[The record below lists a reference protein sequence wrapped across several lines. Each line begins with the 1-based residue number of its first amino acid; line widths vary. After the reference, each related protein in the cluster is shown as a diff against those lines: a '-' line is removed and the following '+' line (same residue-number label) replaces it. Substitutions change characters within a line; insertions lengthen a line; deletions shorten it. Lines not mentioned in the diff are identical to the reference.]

1 MEDQKKSTQREF
13 KLTTLALKNKSTVY
27 LIVAMLTIFGVISYV
42 TMPKE
47 LFPEINYPTVFVQ
60 TVYPGN
66 SPEDIENLISRP
78 LENELQAVSGIK
90 TLKSNS
96 LQDFSMIFVE
106 FQTSVD
112 IKKALVE
119 VKDAIDK
126 AKAQLPNDMISD
138 PIAQNFDFNSL
149 PILNVNLSGEYS
161 TVELKNYAEYLKD
174 ELEGINEV
182 SKVDISGVE
191 DRKILVEIDLAKME
205 SLGISFSTVENIMR
219 MENMSMGGG
228 EIKIGNTQRTVR
240 TIGEFESIDEIRN
253 IIIKQ
258 DPTLT
263 VYLRDIATVTDGF
276 GDKKSAARLNG
287 NPVVTLNVIK
297 KSGENLISA
306 TEQTFALI
314 DKAIKE
320 GAVPSDLRVD
330 YTWDQSEGIKR
341 QLSELENSILIGMIL
356 VITILFLF
364 LGLRSAVIVGLAIPL
379 SLLITFVV
387 LNIMGAQINMIVL
400 FSLII
405 ALGMLVDDAIVVVE
419 VIQRYRDRGFSNFE
433 AAKLGT
439 GEIAWPIITSTLTTV
454 VAFLPL
460 MFWGGMMGE
469 FMKYMPITLLITL
482 GASLFVALFISP
494 VLISS
499 IDKGEHT
506 HEKPHAQRRVYITA
520 VILIFVAAILYF
532 IDVMWIANFLVLFAI
547 LMVSHQL
554 FMKQMAYW
562 FQEVFLIKLE
572 NFYDRF
578 IHFSLGGRK
587 PFWIIGGVVLLLIIS
602 IGMFGAR
609 HGETRLFPLNE
620 PSMVNI
626 HAELPLGTDIAVTD
640 SVAQVME
647 NRIKEV
653 LGSNMDLVKSL
664 LTTVGTGVRRDGEF
678 ATGET
683 PHRAMVSINFVDYE
697 YRHGVKT
704 SELLRNLSDAF
715 VGQYPGVNFFLE
727 KNESGPPT
735 GNPINIEISGKQF
748 DLLLAY
754 SDSVINKI
762 ENSGIQGIE
771 GLKTDIEL
779 GKPELQVRI
788 NREKAQRYGLSTLVI
803 ASTIRT
809 ALFGKEISDFKVG
822 EDEYPIEIRL
832 ADAYR
837 HDLSALLNQKITSM
851 NMATGQMVQVPISAV
866 ADFTYSTTFGSVNR
880 KDVERVVTVYS
891 GVIAGY
897 NSTTINRQLIAMFKD
912 MPLPEG
918 YKVSFT
924 GEQEETESSALFM
937 IQAMLLVMALIFVIL
952 VTQFNSFG
960 KTLIILTTIV
970 FSVIGVFL
978 GLSIFKLDFVII
990 MTGIGI
996 ISLAGIVVK
1005 NGIVLIDY
1013 ITLLKARKREEM
1025 GLEEGAP
1032 LPKAVSLECIVE
1044 GGKTRLRPVILTAL
1058 TTILGMLPLAVGL
1071 NIDIVKLFTELKPG
1085 IYFGGDNMIFWGPM
1099 ANAIIFG
1106 LLFST
1111 ILTLVVVPVMYQTA
1125 QQVKIRFT
1133 RSAR

>member
-1 MEDQKKSTQREF
+1 
-13 KLTTLALKNKSTVY
+13 
-27 LIVAMLTIFGVISYV
+27 
-42 TMPKE
+42 
-47 LFPEINYPTVFVQ
+47 
-60 TVYPGN
+60 
-66 SPEDIENLISRP
+66 
-78 LENELQAVSGIK
+78 
-90 TLKSNS
+90 
-96 LQDFSMIFVE
+96 
-106 FQTSVD
+106 
-112 IKKALVE
+112 
-119 VKDAIDK
+119 
-126 AKAQLPNDMISD
+126 
-138 PIAQNFDFNSL
+138 
-149 PILNVNLSGEYS
+149 
-161 TVELKNYAEYLKD
+161 
-174 ELEGINEV
+174 
-182 SKVDISGVE
+182 
-191 DRKILVEIDLAKME
+191 
-205 SLGISFSTVENIMR
+205 
-219 MENMSMGGG
+219 
-228 EIKIGNTQRTVR
+228 
-240 TIGEFESIDEIRN
+240 
-253 IIIKQ
+253 
-258 DPTLT
+258 
-263 VYLRDIATVTDGF
+263 
-276 GDKKSAARLNG
+276 
-287 NPVVTLNVIK
+287 
-297 KSGENLISA
+297 
-306 TEQTFALI
+306 
-314 DKAIKE
+314 
-320 GAVPSDLRVD
+320 
-330 YTWDQSEGIKR
+330 
-341 QLSELENSILIGMIL
+341 
-356 VITILFLF
+356 
-364 LGLRSAVIVGLAIPL
+364 
-379 SLLITFVV
+379 
-387 LNIMGAQINMIVL
+387 
-400 FSLII
+400 
-405 ALGMLVDDAIVVVE
+405 
-419 VIQRYRDRGFSNFE
+419 
-433 AAKLGT
+433 
-439 GEIAWPIITSTLTTV
+439 
-454 VAFLPL
+454 
-460 MFWGGMMGE
+460 
-469 FMKYMPITLLITL
+469 
-482 GASLFVALFISP
+482 
-494 VLISS
+494 
-499 IDKGEHT
+499 
-506 HEKPHAQRRVYITA
+506 
-520 VILIFVAAILYF
+520 
-532 IDVMWIANFLVLFAI
+532 
-547 LMVSHQL
+547 
-554 FMKQMAYW
+554 
-562 FQEVFLIKLE
+562 
-572 NFYDRF
+572 
-578 IHFSLGGRK
+578 
-587 PFWIIGGVVLLLIIS
+587 
-602 IGMFGAR
+602 
-609 HGETRLFPLNE
+609 
-620 PSMVNI
+620 
-626 HAELPLGTDIAVTD
+626 
-640 SVAQVME
+640 
-647 NRIKEV
+647 
-653 LGSNMDLVKSL
+653 
-664 LTTVGTGVRRDGEF
+664 
-678 ATGET
+678 
-683 PHRAMVSINFVDYE
+683 VDYE
-697 YRHGVKT
+697 YRDGVKT
-704 SELLRNLSDAF
+704 SDLLRQLSDAF

-1133 RSAR
+1133 RKGR